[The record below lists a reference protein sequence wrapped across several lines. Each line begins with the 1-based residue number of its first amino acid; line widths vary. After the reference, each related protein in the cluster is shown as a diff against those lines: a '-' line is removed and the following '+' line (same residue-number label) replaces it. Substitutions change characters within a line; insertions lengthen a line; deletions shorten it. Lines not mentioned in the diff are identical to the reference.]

1 MRPNLILITVDQMR
15 RDCMG
20 AAGHPV
26 VETPNLDAMCRQGH
40 RFTHA
45 YSAVPTCIPARAAL
59 LTGLSQRSHGRV
71 GYEDGVPWTYPHT
84 VAAELTAAGYQ
95 TQCVGKMHVYPQRN
109 CCGFE
114 NVILHDGY
122 LHYARN
128 AGCATGESYE
138 GTDDY
143 LRWLRV
149 GCGPAAD
156 LIDSGLD
163 CNSWVARPWPF
174 PEEYHP
180 TNWCAAETVDFLRRR
195 DPTRPFFLHT
205 SFVRPHS
212 PLDPPQFYYDMYAGR
227 DFPMPPV
234 GDWADTEDLEQ
245 MGRFTD
251 CKWGIIP
258 QESLRRARAAYYGLI
273 THVDHQIGRILEA
286 VEEHGLTKN
295 TIFLFTSDHGD
306 LLGDHNLFRKAF
318 PYEGASAIPL
328 VVFDPGNHLRL
339 PQNETRDALVELR
352 DIMPTLLELAGAPI
366 PACVE
371 GKSLVPVLRGERGD
385 LRDYLHGEHV
395 LESRSNQFI
404 VTKTD
409 KYIWYTQSGEEQYF
423 DLTADAEECH
433 NLIHSGDRQGR
444 IAQLRAALIAELT
457 GREEGYIDGKRL
469 IAGQKPVLTLRCAR
483 PHGALSDQG

>member
-15 RDCMG
+15 RDCMS

-71 GYEDGVPWTYPHT
+71 GYEDGVVWSYPHT
-84 VAAELTAAGYQ
+84 IGTELTAAGYQ
-95 TQCVGKMHVYPQRN
+95 TQCIGKMHVYPQRN

-128 AGCATGESYE
+128 AQCAAGECYE

-143 LRWLRV
+143 LRWLK
-149 GCGPAAD
+149 GQCGPAAD

-174 PEEYHP
+174 AEEYHP

-212 PLDPPQFYYDMYAGR
+212 PLDPPRFYYDMYEGR

-245 MGRFTD
+245 MGHFTD

-258 QESLRRARAAYYGLI
+258 REALRRARAAYYGLI

-286 VEEHGLTKN
+286 VGERGLLN
-295 TIFLFTSDHGD
+295 DTIFLFTSDHGD

-318 PYEGASAIPL
+318 PYEGSSAVPL
-328 VVFDPGNHLRL
+328 VVFDPGNHLGLHRGG
-339 PQNETRDALVELR
+339 TRDALVELR

-366 PACVE
+366 PETVD
-371 GKSLVPVLRGERGD
+371 GKSILPVLRHGGGE

-395 LESRSNQFI
+395 LDDHSTQFI

-409 KYIWYTQSGEEQYF
+409 KYIWYTQSGIEQYF
-423 DLTADAEECH
+423 DLTQDPEECR
-433 NLIHSGDRQGR
+433 NRIDAPECRTRIEALRQKLIS
-444 IAQLRAALIAELT
+444 ELT
-457 GREEGYIDGKRL
+457 GREEGYTDGVRL
-469 IAGQKPVLTLRCAR
+469 IAGRPPMITLPRAYHPR
-483 PHGALSDQG
+483 